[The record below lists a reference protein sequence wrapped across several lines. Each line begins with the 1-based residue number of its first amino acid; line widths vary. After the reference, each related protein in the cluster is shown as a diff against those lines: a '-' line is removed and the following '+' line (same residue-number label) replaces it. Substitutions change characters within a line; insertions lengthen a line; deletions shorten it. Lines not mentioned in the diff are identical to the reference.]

1 MSVFYDALH
10 RSRWPRRQA
19 VHDDRVLHG
28 EVRAESPLKAG
39 KKSRTAHPRTARAP
53 FLCRQPSPRELC
65 RWMVRRPLLICARRN
80 RRREQGLRFHGWGH
94 PGGHQQVS
102 KCNEE
107 AAASNESVC
116 SARTHPCHARP
127 AQSLLHGAA
136 CSSRAPNA
144 IPTRGAGAGANAD
157 AKERAVGRHP
167 RFGERRDLAAA
178 HARPRREA
186 ERAGRAGRGRSF
198 ACRRGPAGAS
208 LVPCAGAAGTAVTA
222 SPEGA
227 EARREALPAR
237 CRCTPHRC
245 MHAISRTYRTL
256 YVHV

>member
-1 MSVFYDALH
+1 M
-10 RSRWPRRQA
+10 
-19 VHDDRVLHG
+19 
-28 EVRAESPLKAG
+28 
-39 KKSRTAHPRTARAP
+39 
-53 FLCRQPSPRELC
+53 
-65 RWMVRRPLLICARRN
+65 LICARRH
-80 RRREQGLRFHGWGH
+80 RRRGQGLRCHGWGH

-157 AKERAVGRHP
+157 AKERAAGRHP
-167 RFGERRDLAAA
+167 GRGARRDLAAV
-178 HARPRREA
+178 HAQPRREA
-186 ERAGRAGRGRSF
+186 ERAGRAGCGRSF
-198 ACRRGPAGAS
+198 ACRRVLVGAI
-208 LVPCAGAAGTAVTA
+208 LVPCAGAAGAAVTA

-237 CRCTPHRC
+237 SRCIPRPC
-245 MHAISRTYRTL
+245 MHAISRTYRTM